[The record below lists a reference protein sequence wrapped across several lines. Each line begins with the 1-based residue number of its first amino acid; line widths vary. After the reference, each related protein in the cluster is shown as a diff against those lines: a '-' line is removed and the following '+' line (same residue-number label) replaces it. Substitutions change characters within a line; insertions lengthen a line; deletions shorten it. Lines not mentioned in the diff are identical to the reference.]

1 MKITA
6 NASPKVEFSP
16 GEMILIQL
24 MIVLFVVFSLLPYG
38 ISWDYTGTSALT
50 MEGSVTTKLEWGGLI
65 SLAALLLYR
74 HLPITFAD
82 IRTLNPFLVAV
93 LVWCLLSSV
102 WSPLPGVTF
111 KRAIQLF
118 GIVMIGLSI
127 QLAPKPLHLLLRWM
141 LVTLMSILTLSLFMV
156 ILTPSIGID
165 YQLGGAWR
173 GALSQKNEL
182 GQVAAISILLWQVR
196 ACIERTDIR
205 LLIGGLLFSFFMLV
219 MSKSST
225 SLIIALATSMI
236 FHLLRKRRIHS
247 DYSIS
252 RIILSLLCVMI
263 LGLYIFYMQESRF
276 PTWPELSAPIA
287 HIFGKGS
294 DLTGRTDIWELV
306 WMEIRKH
313 WIIGLGYG
321 AFWLGPDSL
330 SQFVITAL
338 HWIPLQSHNGYMDIL
353 NEQGIVGLILTI
365 LCLLTQLV
373 MVIKMSHGDR
383 VQSAFWTSMLLVV
396 IVTNFT
402 ESSLFRG
409 FGFQNVF
416 FIFALVAGTSVN
428 RRLREAEESKEQL
441 NTPSMRKFSANT

>member
-1 MKITA
+1 
-6 NASPKVEFSP
+6 
-16 GEMILIQL
+16 
-24 MIVLFVVFSLLPYG
+24 
-38 ISWDYTGTSALT
+38 
-50 MEGSVTTKLEWGGLI
+50 
-65 SLAALLLYR
+65 
-74 HLPITFAD
+74 
-82 IRTLNPFLVAV
+82 
-93 LVWCLLSSV
+93 
-102 WSPLPGVTF
+102 
-111 KRAIQLF
+111 
-118 GIVMIGLSI
+118 
-127 QLAPKPLHLLLRWM
+127 
-141 LVTLMSILTLSLFMV
+141 
-156 ILTPSIGID
+156 
-165 YQLGGAWR
+165 
-173 GALSQKNEL
+173 
-182 GQVAAISILLWQVR
+182 
-196 ACIERTDIR
+196 
-205 LLIGGLLFSFFMLV
+205 
-219 MSKSST
+219 
-225 SLIIALATSMI
+225 
-236 FHLLRKRRIHS
+236 
-247 DYSIS
+247 
-252 RIILSLLCVMI
+252 MI

-353 NEQGIVGLILTI
+353 NEQGIVGLILTV

-428 RRLREAEESKEQL
+428 RRLREAEELKEQL
-441 NTPSMRKFSANT
+441 NTPSMRKLSANT